1 MASPDWTRRVEIF
14 TRVLSRKKAFC
25 RIDGMIEGVAE
36 DTIKEQTGEGTKT
49 VKNWI
54 FT

>member
-1 MASPDWTRRVEIF
+1 MGYIKVRKKWVQC
-14 TRVLSRKKAFC
+14 VLVSRKKAFC